1 MTQRSPH
8 SSAASATPGAEG
20 KRRKQIAIDNVNS
33 PLYNSTRHDP
43 QKEKDA
49 LPL

>member
-33 PLYNSTRHDP
+33 LRYTRHDP
-43 QKEKDA
+43 RKEKDA